1 MIQRIS
7 KVFGLLSR
15 EVRGLQH
22 AAFILAGAAFLSS
35 ILALLRDRYFA
46 HVFGAGATLDVYYA
60 AFRIPDL
67 IFVGTGALV
76 SIYTLIPE
84 LARRSDEDQ
93 KYYLDTIL
101 VGFSLFSV
109 IASAFAAL
117 LAPTLLAFLFPAF
130 VAAGKLPTVVM
141 LTRIMLLQPIFLGLS
156 NIFAAITQARGRY
169 ALYAISP
176 LLYNFGIIAGAG
188 LLYPLFGIA
197 GLAWGVV
204 LGSAFHVGVQIPSIL
219 RDGFLLRMPRIW
231 DKTFLYNTALVSLPR
246 SLSLSMSQLAFL
258 GLISLA
264 GALTSGSIAVF
275 MFAYNLQAV
284 PLAIIGA
291 SYSVAAF
298 PTLASALSRG
308 MQEEFLDHIASA
320 ARYVLFW
327 SLPVSAL
334 VLTLRA
340 HMVRFI
346 LGSGA
351 FDWTDTRLTA
361 AVFALLSLSLAA
373 QGISLLLIRGYYA
386 AGRTFVP
393 LGISAFTAVL
403 TVGLA
408 WAGNGA
414 FSYHPILSQVQDFMR
429 LSGVPGSRVLS
440 LGIAYSL
447 SAMVGAIIMFAHFEY
462 RFGGLVSRVQR
473 TWWESVV
480 AALGALAGSYLLL
493 DLVGPLE
500 TGSTT
505 VTVFLQGLSGGAAGL
520 LSATLVYWI
529 VGSRELHNI
538 AEALHGKLF
547 ERSMQTRAVI
557 IASPAEEQGGSVA

>member
-1 MIQRIS
+1 MIQKIS
-7 KVFGLLSR
+7 GVFGFLSK
-15 EVRGLQH
+15 EVQGLQR
-22 AAFILAGAAFLSS
+22 AAIILAGAALLSS

-76 SIYTLIPE
+76 SVYILIPE
-84 LARRSDEDQ
+84 LSRRSDADQ

-101 VGFSLFSV
+101 TGFSLFAV
-109 IASAFAAL
+109 LASIVAGL
-117 LAPTLLAFLFPAF
+117 LAPIFLAALFPAF
-130 VAAGKLPTVVM
+130 VVSGKLPTVVM

-156 NIFAAITQARGRY
+156 NIFAAVTQARGRY

-176 LLYNFGIIAGAG
+176 LLYNLGIIVGAG
-188 LLYPLFGIA
+188 ILYPLFGIA

-204 LGSAFHVGVQIPSIL
+204 LGAALHMGIQIPSVM
-219 RDGFLLRMPRIW
+219 RDGFLNRMPRVH
-231 DKTFLYNTALVSLPR
+231 DMRFLSATVFVSLPR
-246 SLSLSMSQLAFL
+246 SLALSMSQLAFV

-264 GALTSGSIAVF
+264 GALTTGSIAVF

-298 PTLASALSRG
+298 PTLAAALSQGKR
-308 MQEEFLDHIASA
+308 EEFLDHIAAA

-327 SLPVSAL
+327 SLPASAL

-393 LGISAFTAVL
+393 LVISAGTAVL
-403 TVGLA
+403 TVLLA
-408 WAGNGA
+408 WLGIHAL
-414 FSYHPILSQVQDFMR
+414 SYYPLLAQVQSLMR
-429 LSGVPGSRVLS
+429 LSGVPGSGVLS
-440 LGIAYSL
+440 LGIAYAV
-447 SAMVGAIIMFAHFEY
+447 SAIIGAIIMAVHFEY
-462 RFGGLVSRVQR
+462 RFGGLFSRIQR
-473 TWWESVV
+473 TWWEGLI
-480 AALGALAGSYLLL
+480 AALAALAGSYLLL
-493 DLVGPLE
+493 ELAGPLD

-505 VTVFLQGLSGGAAGL
+505 TTVFLQGLAGGLAGL
-520 LSATLVYWI
+520 LATVLTYW
-529 VGSRELHNI
+529 VMGSRELSEI
-538 AEALHGKLF
+538 GEALHGKLF
-547 ERSMQTRAVI
+547 ERSMQASTVVI
-557 IASPAEEQGGSVA
+557 VAPTEEQVGSVA